1 MAEESDQEKNLPASE
16 RRIEQARE
24 EGNVVRSRELVTAAV
39 ILGALAVF
47 HFGSEWLSETG
58 QAIMRQGLSFNHASA
73 HDAAAMFQQLG
84 ALGLMALKIILPLG
98 FVTALLA
105 LGSSMAL
112 GGWNFTTKSLLPD
125 LTKLSPMRG
134 LGNIFSW
141 NGFGELVKA
150 ILKSIFLGGIG
161 VWLIWRDREAFVGML
176 YESSEN
182 ALGHLMHL
190 ALKDFMLLTG
200 LLVVLAAMDVPF
212 QLWRYY
218 SQLKMSLEEYKK
230 EAKETEG
237 DPHIKGRIRQ
247 QQREMAKKR
256 MMAEVPKADVIVT
269 NPTHYAVALK
279 YQENGLRAPIVVA
292 KGIDEVAARIRE
304 LGAEHGVLQLE
315 APPLARAL
323 YAHTELEQEIPVALY
338 TAVAQVLAYVF
349 QLRKLKAEGYP
360 TDPYNLPLPT
370 ELPVPSDLDPLNLA
384 QAT

>member
-1 MAEESDQEKNLPASE
+1 MAEGSDEEKNLPASE

-24 EGNVVRSRELVTAAV
+24 EGNVVRSRELVTASV

-47 HFGSEWLSETG
+47 HLGGEMLSETG
-58 QAIMRQGLSFNHASA
+58 QAIMRQGLRFNHASA
-73 HDAAAMFQQLG
+73 HDQSAMIQQL
-84 ALGLMALKIILPLG
+84 ADLCMLAAKIILPFG
-98 FVTALLA
+98 VATALLA

-112 GGWNFTTKSLLPD
+112 GGWNFTTKSLFPD
-125 LTKLSPMRG
+125 FTKLSPMRG

-161 VWLIWRDREAFVGML
+161 VWLVWRERQAFVGML

-230 EAKETEG
+230 ESKETEG

-292 KGIDEVAARIRE
+292 KGVDEVAARIRE

-349 QLRKLKAEGYP
+349 QLRKLKADGYP

-370 ELPVPSDLDPLNLA
+370 ELPVPSDLDPLNGA
-384 QAT
+384 QTT

>member
-1 MAEESDQEKNLPASE
+1 MAEGSDEEKNLPASE

-39 ILGALAVF
+39 ILSSLAVF
-47 HFGSEWLSETG
+47 YLGGEMLSDTG
-58 QAIMRQGLSFNHASA
+58 QTIMRQGLQFNHASA
-73 HDAAAMFQQLG
+73 HDQSAMLQQLTN
-84 ALGLMALKIILPLG
+84 LMILAVKIILPFG
-98 FVTALLA
+98 IVTALLA
-105 LGSSMAL
+105 LASSMAL

-125 LTKLSPMRG
+125 FTKLSPMRG

-141 NGFGELVKA
+141 NGLGELIKA
-150 ILKSIFLGGIG
+150 ILKSIFLGGVG
-161 VWLIWRDREAFVGML
+161 VWLIWRDKEAFVGML
-176 YESSEN
+176 YESSGN
-182 ALGHLMHL
+182 ALEHLIHI
-190 ALKDFMLLTG
+190 ALKDFMVLTG

-212 QLWRYY
+212 QIWRYY

-230 EAKETEG
+230 ESKETEG

-292 KGIDEVAARIRE
+292 KGVDEVAARIRE

-338 TAVAQVLAYVF
+338 SAVAQVLAYVF
-349 QLRKLKAEGYP
+349 QLRKLKADGYP

-370 ELPVPSDLDPLNLA
+370 ELPVPSDLDPLNVP
-384 QAT
+384 QTT

>member
-1 MAEESDQEKNLPASE
+1 
-16 RRIEQARE
+16 
-24 EGNVVRSRELVTAAV
+24 
-39 ILGALAVF
+39 
-47 HFGSEWLSETG
+47 
-58 QAIMRQGLSFNHASA
+58 
-73 HDAAAMFQQLG
+73 
-84 ALGLMALKIILPLG
+84 
-98 FVTALLA
+98 
-105 LGSSMAL
+105 
-112 GGWNFTTKSLLPD
+112 
-125 LTKLSPMRG
+125 MRG

-360 TDPYNLPLPT
+360 TDPYNFPLPT